1 MTKAFKA
8 FFLARQLREKLLLL
22 AFVGAAVAIWFS
34 SFAGRARVFW
44 LAVKSTNA
52 TLATQADWIGRSDSI
67 DARTRAAAAKLDPLK
82 TYNANSL
89 LGVIDRLAKEEFG
102 NKVDISTDAS
112 KVSGQFATHS
122 VVATIRASNT
132 EADWGLLN
140 KFYFDLQKLSPY
152 VRLDEL
158 MIQTTGAT
166 RAGAGGQMTVRL
178 HATSIEV
185 IRKAD

>member
-44 LAVKSTNA
+44 LAASNANA
-52 TLATQADWIGRSDSI
+52 TLATQAAWIAKSDSI
-67 DARTRAAAAKLDPLK
+67 DARTKAATAKLDPLK

-102 NKVDISTDAS
+102 NKVIISTDPS

-122 VVATIRASNT
+122 VIATISASNT

-152 VRLDEL
+152 VSLDEL
-158 MIQTTGAT
+158 TITTTGAA
-166 RAGAGGQMTVRL
+166 RNGIGGQMQVRL
-178 HATSIEV
+178 HATSVEV
-185 IRKAD
+185 IARAN